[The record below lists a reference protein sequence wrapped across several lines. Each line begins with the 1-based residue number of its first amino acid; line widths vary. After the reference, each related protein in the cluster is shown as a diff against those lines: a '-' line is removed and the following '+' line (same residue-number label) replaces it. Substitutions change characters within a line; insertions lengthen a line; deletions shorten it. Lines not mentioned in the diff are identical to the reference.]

1 MVSAVESFCAIS
13 EIFLD
18 ISDCR
23 STSCNSR
30 DKNRLFLDDRNV
42 NDDEK
47 DVRHVSW
54 QTRKIYPDIL
64 TRIGRRRAWK
74 LMRDAVPH
82 KGSNNVATPKSK
94 PSLEIYRPPGGRAEG
109 TTANVTNLRLNVHAK
124 EFTMKQN
131 DSHPSKSRNNT
142 SERSS
147 YYLQHS
153 KSSGNI
159 HRYLYAQQQQLQHPL
174 QQQQHQLPSRHSQSG
189 HHATANSTFRQ
200 LHPLDTSASSGNI
213 LHVANRVH
221 FNVEQNEVKT
231 NSVKPGKLT
240 KSHTF
245 VSTYGLKRSK
255 SLNSTDVLAAKAL
268 NIADASELGKF
279 PSPVQDI
286 LLRAIE
292 DPNLLNARTLMELV
306 RHILDRVVEN
316 RKYAEPAAKICI
328 TIIEKE
334 TKETFLESLLNMCQQ
349 WYQDRARLLHDG
361 TTCHRYSAF
370 MMFLNEMYCQLKR
383 RQLQLKTQQ
392 EGVPPGRVLLTL
404 LWKCC
409 QDCLQPPAIN
419 SLTET
424 NCLFFILTCIGK
436 DLDAELPAQLQQ
448 LLGSVRDAFLAEETT
463 LPPVKRTLLQLI
475 ELHAAHWQLPAPAVV
490 YYYPSNSNSK

>member
-1 MVSAVESFCAIS
+1 
-13 EIFLD
+13 
-18 ISDCR
+18 
-23 STSCNSR
+23 
-30 DKNRLFLDDRNV
+30 
-42 NDDEK
+42 
-47 DVRHVSW
+47 
-54 QTRKIYPDIL
+54 
-64 TRIGRRRAWK
+64 
-74 LMRDAVPH
+74 MRDAVPQ

-131 DSHPSKSRNNT
+131 DSHPSKSRT
-142 SERSS
+142 SASERTP

-153 KSSGNI
+153 KSSGNV
-159 HRYLYAQQQQLQHPL
+159 HRYLYAQQQAQLQHPL
-174 QQQQHQLPSRHSQSG
+174 QQQHQLPSRHSQSG
-189 HHATANSTFRQ
+189 HHSTNSTLRQ
-200 LHPLDTSASSGNI
+200 PHPLDTSPSSGNI
-213 LHVANRVH
+213 LHAANRVH
-221 FNVEQNEVKT
+221 FNVDQNEIKT

-245 VSTYGLKRSK
+245 VSTYGLKRTK
-255 SLNSTDVLAAKAL
+255 SLNSTDVLTAKAL

-286 LLRAIE
+286 LLRTIE

-361 TTCHRYSAF
+361 TTYHRYSAF

-409 QDCLQPPAIN
+409 QDCLQPPVIN
-419 SLTET
+419 SLAET

-436 DLDAELPAQLQQ
+436 DLDAELPVQLQH

>member
-1 MVSAVESFCAIS
+1 MVRA
-13 EIFLD
+13 
-18 ISDCR
+18 
-23 STSCNSR
+23 
-30 DKNRLFLDDRNV
+30 NRADG
-42 NDDEK
+42 
-47 DVRHVSW
+47 
-54 QTRKIYPDIL
+54 TL
-64 TRIGRRRAWK
+64 TK
-74 LMRDAVPH
+74 MRDVIPQ
-82 KGSNNVATPKSK
+82 KGSNNVTAPKSK

-131 DSHPSKSRNNT
+131 DLHSSKSRNA
-142 SERSS
+142 SERSV

-153 KSSGNI
+153 KSSSNV

-174 QQQQHQLPSRHSQSG
+174 QQQQQLPVRHSQS
-189 HHATANSTFRQ
+189 HHTTVNSTSRQ
-200 LHPLDTSASSGNI
+200 SHLLDTSASSGNI
-213 LHVANRVH
+213 LHAASRVH
-221 FNVEQNEVKT
+221 FNIDQNEVKV
-231 NSVKPGKLT
+231 NSAKPGKLT

-268 NIADASELGKF
+268 NIAEASELGKF

-286 LLRAIE
+286 LLRAID

-306 RHILDRVVEN
+306 RHILNRVVEN

-334 TKETFLESLLNMCQQ
+334 MKETFLESLLNTCQQ

-361 TTCHRYSAF
+361 ATYHRYSAF
-370 MMFLNEMYCQLKR
+370 MTFLNEMYCQLKR
-383 RQLQLKTQQ
+383 RQLQLKMQQ

-409 QDCLQPPAIN
+409 QDCLQPPVIN
-419 SLTET
+419 SLAET
-424 NCLFFILTCIGK
+424 NCLFIILTCIGK

-490 YYYPSNSNSK
+490 YYYPSSSK

>member
-1 MVSAVESFCAIS
+1 MVLA
-13 EIFLD
+13 
-18 ISDCR
+18 R
-23 STSCNSR
+23 SSLARTPLLPR
-30 DKNRLFLDDRNV
+30 FQLI
-42 NDDEK
+42 
-47 DVRHVSW
+47 RHVSAFSPARSFPEDRNDAET
-54 QTRKIYPDIL
+54 QLDN
-64 TRIGRRRAWK
+64 
-74 LMRDAVPH
+74 MRDAVPQ

-131 DSHPSKSRNNT
+131 DSHPSKSRTNM
-142 SERSS
+142 SERSA

-159 HRYLYAQQQQLQHPL
+159 HRYLYAQQQQQLQHPL
-174 QQQQHQLPSRHSQSG
+174 QQQHQLPSRHS
-189 HHATANSTFRQ
+189 HHPTANSTMRQ
-200 LHPLDTSASSGNI
+200 SHPLDTSASSGNI
-213 LHVANRVH
+213 LHAANRVH
-221 FNVEQNEVKT
+221 FNVDQNEVRT

-255 SLNSTDVLAAKAL
+255 SMNSTDVLAAKAL

-334 TKETFLESLLNMCQQ
+334 TKETFLESLLNTCQQ

-370 MMFLNEMYCQLKR
+370 MTFLNEMYCQLKR

-419 SLTET
+419 SLVET

-436 DLDAELPAQLQQ
+436 DLDTELPAQLQQ

-463 LPPVKRTLLQLI
+463 LPPVKKTLLQLI